1 MQMELYGN
9 LDVVKNSDI
18 FELFGSAGIHRGY
31 YTLYGKRFAIK
42 EGELTFSG
50 GEEFNPLINL
60 KAAYTFRDKNKN
72 KKILTLIVGGPL
84 NDPNIAFELDGSSI
98 PEADAMAY
106 LLFGQPFD
114 ELSYSNQAGVSNAIP
129 SRLLTGLIS
138 SQLSKSIGSALRLD
152 MIEIDTG
159 DSWQNT
165 GFMVGKYITNN
176 LFVTY
181 QHRLGDDS
189 NESVSPETI
198 TLEYELSRWLFLRLV
213 QGSSKESGVDLIF
226 KIEKQ
231 GK

>member
-1 MQMELYGN
+1 
-9 LDVVKNSDI
+9 
-18 FELFGSAGIHRGY
+18 
-31 YTLYGKRFAIK
+31 
-42 EGELTFSG
+42 
-50 GEEFNPLINL
+50 
-60 KAAYTFRDKNKN
+60 
-72 KKILTLIVGGPL
+72 
-84 NDPNIAFELDGSSI
+84 
-98 PEADAMAY
+98 
-106 LLFGQPFD
+106 
-114 ELSYSNQAGVSNAIP
+114 
-129 SRLLTGLIS
+129 
-138 SQLSKSIGSALRLD
+138 

-226 KIEKQ
+226 KIENRENESYINTQ
-231 GK
+231 EAGRCQ